1 MDGCT
6 CGRKEMSGIVHR
18 HRNRPE
24 TAEKEVKEMA
34 KPLLDIVCITE
45 PYCDYPVAVRLTMD
59 DGSVQTYT
67 LENKT
72 EYMFQK
78 VMDSLD
84 HMCGY
89 HPPEIKRRRHRKW
102 HYDTVR

>member
-1 MDGCT
+1 
-6 CGRKEMSGIVHR
+6 
-18 HRNRPE
+18 
-24 TAEKEVKEMA
+24 MA

-72 EYMFQK
+72 DYMFQK
-78 VMDSLD
+78 VMDSVRC
-84 HMCGY
+84 MNVGY
-89 HPPEIKRRRHRKW
+89 RPPVQKKRRYRFR
-102 HYDTVR
+102 